1 MRSSVLAD
9 ALRGPRRPAEAGFSP
24 EGLRAS
30 AFDGVFLPE
39 ALRER
44 PAGTVLLRE
53 ALRGRPAEPVVLPEA
68 LHGRLAEPV
77 FLPEAL
83 RERANHKVVQARGT
97 TLWANFAGSS
107 TRDAKS

>member
-39 ALRER
+39 ALR
-44 PAGTVLLRE
+44 
-53 ALRGRPAEPVVLPEA
+53 GRPAEPVFLPEA